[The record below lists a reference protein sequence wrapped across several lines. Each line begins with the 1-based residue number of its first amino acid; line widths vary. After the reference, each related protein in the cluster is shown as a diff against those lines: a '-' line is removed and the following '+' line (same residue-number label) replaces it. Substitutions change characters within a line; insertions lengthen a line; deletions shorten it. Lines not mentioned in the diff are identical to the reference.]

1 MLCDFEFVGDGGEVA
16 VVPYGGCFE
25 VVGVDEYLGGVF
37 VGAAFLAL
45 VKMPVASWGVT
56 VGGVS

>member
-1 MLCDFEFVGDGGEVA
+1 MLGDFEFVCDGGEVA
-16 VVPYGGCFE
+16 VVPYGGGFE

-37 VGAAFLAL
+37 VGTSFLAL
-45 VKMPVASWGVT
+45 VKVTVTSWGVT

>member
-1 MLCDFEFVGDGGEVA
+1 
-16 VVPYGGCFE
+16 
-25 VVGVDEYLGGVF
+25 LGGVF